1 MKGSHLKAFWR
12 GRKEVALAKDEVRKE
27 WDVLVSQAGRSVDTW
42 FKATRLFPFFYN
54 KEYDEA
60 RAIQLLRW
68 LVRSKRVVDTWL
80 WNYPNSPKVLIRLMA
95 LLLKSVGS
103 IKFQS
108 EYAFQVSF
116 QSNMVVNSIY

>member
-1 MKGSHLKAFWR
+1 M
-12 GRKEVALAKDEVRKE
+12 ALAKDEVRKE

-68 LVRSKRVVDTWL
+68 LVRSKIVVDKWL
-80 WNYPNSPKVLIRLMA
+80 WDYSNSPRVLIRLMA
-95 LLLKSVGS
+95 LLLRSVGS

-108 EYAFQVSF
+108 EYVAQVSF
-116 QSNMVVNSIY
+116 QSYVVVNSIC